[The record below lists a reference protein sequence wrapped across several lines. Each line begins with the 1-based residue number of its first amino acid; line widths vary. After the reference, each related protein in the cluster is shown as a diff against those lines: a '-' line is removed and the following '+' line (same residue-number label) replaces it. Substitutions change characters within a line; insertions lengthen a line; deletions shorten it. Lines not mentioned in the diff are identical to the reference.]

1 MKLSTL
7 KLPHFVISG
16 LYSKSLVTTGTD
28 GREERKPLPASI
40 PLVNKIPAP
49 VTVPEIQFLGE
60 NKKNILILVNYEN
73 ISYLPDEELNFL
85 NTMLSACKLNLGD
98 VAIVNLN
105 KIPNPSYKEILNTL
119 NGNILLLFGADPAIL
134 NLPVSFPHFQVQ
146 SFSSYTFLYTP
157 SLDEIRNDKI
167 LKSKLW
173 VCLRRIFNV

>member
-1 MKLSTL
+1 
-7 KLPHFVISG
+7 VISD
-16 LYSKSLVTTGTD
+16 LYSKSLVTTGNDST
-28 GREERKPLPASI
+28 EEQKSLPASI
-40 PLVNKIPAP
+40 QIVKDTPPVAAP
-49 VTVPEIQFLGE
+49 PIQFLGE

-73 ISYLPDEELNFL
+73 ISYLPDEELSFL
-85 NTMLSACKLNLGD
+85 TNLLSACKLNIGD
-98 VAIVNLN
+98 VAIINLN
-105 KIPNPSYKEILNTL
+105 KIPGMSYKDILNSL
-119 NGNILLLFGADPAIL
+119 HGNILLLFGTNPATL